1 MSINYDHFGFN
12 NKLRKGLAAR
22 ESDYRTALD
31 RDTQEEITPFTFP
44 TQINKGTSQ
53 VNLGGVF
60 ELRDTTGGTILLT
73 ADPDTGVVTIKGSLV
88 AEQNFDAG
96 TISNTELAGS
106 TTQTGTFLG
115 NLITGTLS
123 ITAGTA
129 DNIILGTPDVTG
141 GTVDSAVMG
150 TPNAAGGTHNNAFF
164 GTINTAGGTIGTPVI
179 TGTPTM
185 DVNAGSPALGASG
198 NIALQTLDGS
208 AIIAVRSAGVTYR
221 FISNG
226 TL

>member
-1 MSINYDHFGFN
+1 MSADYTSLGFN
-12 NKLRKGLAAR
+12 SRLRKGIAAR
-22 ESDYRTALD
+22 PSDYRTAALQ
-31 RDTQEEITPFTFP
+31 DTQDEIRPWTNP
-44 TQINKGTSQ
+44 TQINKGSSQ

-96 TISNTELAGS
+96 TISDSVLAGS
-106 TTQTGTFLG
+106 TVQTGTFLAD
-115 NLITGTLS
+115 LMTGTLS

-129 DNIILGTPDVTG
+129 DNIILGTPDITG

-150 TPNAAGGTHNNAFF
+150 TPNVAGGTHNNAFF
-164 GTINTAGGTIGTPVI
+164 GTLQTANGTIGTPTI

-185 DVNAGSPALGASG
+185 SINAGSPALGASG

-208 AIIAVRSAGVTYR
+208 AIIAVRSAGITYR